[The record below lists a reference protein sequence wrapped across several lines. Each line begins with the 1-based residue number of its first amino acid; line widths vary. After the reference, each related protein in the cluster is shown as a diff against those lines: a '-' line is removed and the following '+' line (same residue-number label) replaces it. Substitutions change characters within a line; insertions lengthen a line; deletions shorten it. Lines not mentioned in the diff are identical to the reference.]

1 MKEGLKKLY
10 AGDFN
15 GMRQEEQADGSV
27 IVTLSKRGEDKIYR
41 FRVKDLYREH
51 EEVLEHQ
58 ASYPYHR
65 EEPKMMEQLPE
76 TNSWLAKTLKRIVRK
91 LPAVQNLTAI
101 AKKGN
106 RV

>member
-1 MKEGLKKLY
+1 MRAEGLDKLY

-15 GMRQEEQADGSV
+15 GINQQELPDGSV
-27 IVTLSKRGEDKIYR
+27 VITLSKRGEDKRYR
-41 FRVKDLYREH
+41 FRVKNLYGEK
-51 EEVLEHQ
+51 EEVLEHEII
-58 ASYPYHR
+58 AHR